1 MIQDLRER
9 DLFMHKILEVKA
21 LPGYK
26 LWLRYAD
33 GIEGTVDL
41 SGLVGRGV
49 FAPWKDTR
57 EFERVRLTEY
67 GAPAWGDLVD
77 LCPDALYL
85 EITGQQP
92 QEIFPSLRRASS
104 DA

>member
-1 MIQDLRER
+1 
-9 DLFMHKILEVKA
+9 MHKILEVKA

-33 GIEGTVDL
+33 GTEGTVDL
-41 SGLVGRGV
+41 SDLVGHGV
-49 FAPWKDTR
+49 FAPWKDAA
-57 EFERVRLTEY
+57 EFERGCLTEY
-67 GAPAWGDLVD
+67 GTPAWGDLVD

-85 EITGQQP
+85 EITGQQS
-92 QEIFPSLRRASS
+92 QEIFPRLRKASS